1 MITYVHLANDV
12 QLALPSRAKPF
23 RCVLL
28 IDRQVAEDVRKE
40 ICRDVIAAGCL
51 FAMTWGR
58 DCELWHD
65 EIDAAAANRF
75 SNKTVPDSRLVLT
88 TWHGE
93 ETLEEL
99 LHFAKYTARNSYA
112 GECLE
117 DLVVLDLGPKSRS
130 TEVRGLFDLA

>member
-1 MITYVHLANDV
+1 MITYIHHANDV
-12 QLALPSRAKPF
+12 LLALPSRAKPF

-40 ICRDVIAAGCL
+40 MCRNVIAAGCL
-51 FAMTWGR
+51 YAMTWGR

-65 EIDAAAANRF
+65 EIDAAAANHF
-75 SNKTVPDSRLVLT
+75 SNTTVPDSRLVMT
-88 TWHGE
+88 TWHSE
-93 ETLEEL
+93 ETLEES

-117 DLVVLDLGPKSRS
+117 YLVVLDLGTKSRS
-130 TEVRGLFDLA
+130 TEVCGLYQRV